1 MPERGEPAPARD
13 ASDGPAVVTA
23 GWQAGVSV
31 RAHLTFPRIARAEWI
46 KLRTLRST
54 WITLLAAIA
63 VLILGAGLIAN
74 HLHGNLVS
82 PDPSQHLQAD
92 YRDVLTTPFRAF
104 GITQLII
111 GVLGVLAVSGEYAT
125 GMIRATF
132 SAVPKRL
139 RVLAAKL
146 VVFGVLAFVAMLL
159 ATLAAFFVAQG
170 VLGSYGVGL
179 GSASALRVVVAL
191 AGYLA
196 LVGVIGLGVGFIVR
210 STAGGVAALVGI
222 LLVAPGILE
231 ALGSSWASTTAH
243 YLPLEA
249 GQAMFS
255 NTPGQ
260 TLSPLG
266 GTLVVLAW
274 AAAAAVGAA
283 ITISTRDA

>member
-1 MPERGEPAPARD
+1 MTATLDRAEPSPVVPWAPATV
-13 ASDGPAVVTA
+13 DGS
-23 GWQAGVSV
+23 G
-31 RAHLTFPRIARAEWI
+31 LTFPRIARAEWV

-63 VLILGAGLIAN
+63 VLILGAALIAN
-74 HLHGNLVS
+74 HLHGNLAS
-82 PDPSQHLQAD
+82 PDPGKHLQAD
-92 YRDVLTTPFRAF
+92 DRDVLTTPFRAF

-139 RVLAAKL
+139 AVLAAKL
-146 VVFGVLAFVAMLL
+146 VIFGALAFVAMLV
-159 ATLAAFFVAQG
+159 ATVAAFFVAQG

-179 GSASALRVVVAL
+179 GSANALRVVAAL

-210 STAGGVAALVGI
+210 STAGGVASLVGI

-231 ALGSSWASTTAH
+231 ALGSSWSSTTAH

-266 GTLVVLAW
+266 GTLVVLTW
-274 AAAAAVGAA
+274 AAAAAIGAA
-283 ITISTRDA
+283 ITVSTRDA